1 MQLMI
6 GGRVFSTVS
15 LSLWQIS
22 HTEREN
28 LQKGLGF
35 LRLIHPFYSL
45 LSSLAFFLLSLC
57 HLDGQIWDESVESVC

>member
-1 MQLMI
+1 MI

-22 HTEREN
+22 NTEREN

-35 LRLIHPFYSL
+35 LRLIHAFYSL